1 MTPGERDELPESS
14 DLLYTIARSEEED
27 LSRREAAI
35 QKLSRLDESGEDE
48 LRALC
53 EDGVSVTERHLAEE
67 LLSTEGEES
76 NSESNDGVDELA
88 EKMRRNDE
96 QFREALKS
104 DSEDIL
110 PSGESPNRD

>member
-14 DLLYTIARSEEED
+14 EPLYTIARSEEED
-27 LSRREAAI
+27 LSRRKAAI
-35 QKLSRLDESGEDE
+35 QKLSRLDASGEDE

-67 LLSTEGEES
+67 LLSTESDSGS
-76 NSESNDGVDELA
+76 DDVNKLA

-96 QFREALKS
+96 QLRETLKS
-104 DSEDIL
+104 ESEDIS
-110 PSGESPNRD
+110 PSGESSNRD